1 MQELRLRI
9 FDLEQRLLPRSP
21 LGENSPIRIVQID
34 DESVGKY
41 GQWPW
46 PRTLVAKLVD
56 RIAEGHPSVLGIDIL
71 FSAPDQTSP
80 PVLAKELPDLPAP
93 LAEALAQLP
102 SNESRLAE
110 AIAKVPTV
118 LGLELT
124 DRQAD
129 TASPKERGAA
139 DRLPQY
145 SAVVQSVPA
154 IAETAQAFGSITAE
168 PDVDGVFRRLSLA
181 ARYHQTLVPGF
192 AAAILAASK
201 GQAPLPRLR
210 PGGGGIEII
219 VGSSFLP
226 ADAEGAAW
234 VYFARNTPFYSA
246 SDILGGAADP
256 AQLGGKIVLL
266 AVTRA
271 GADLQRTPLGLMY
284 GIEFHAQWLEGYL
297 SHVSLTRPAAAFGI
311 ELAAV
316 LLGGLF
322 MAFAVRYDRRF
333 ALGTALVGAV
343 LAFPIGEFALFAF
356 AEWLVDGVYPAIA
369 TLVALGAML
378 QGSLVAARQVQ
389 RQLEADLQRREGEL
403 AAARTIQLGLLP
415 HRFPAFP
422 ERGDI
427 DIYARIEPARE
438 IGGDLFDYF
447 FIAADRLFFFIGDV
461 SGKGPPAAL
470 FMVMTKEVVRDA
482 AGRHGAALDRLLA
495 DANARIAAASGDF
508 AEQGG
513 DMMFVTAFAGIL
525 DLASGEIA
533 YASAGHDSPFV
544 LRQGQRPRQLAT
556 DGGPPLGAVEDFGFP
571 VYRGRLEPGEVLLLY
586 TDGVTEAQDKTGALY
601 SGERLA
607 ALLPAA
613 PNGSA
618 DELVLSVFD
627 DVRRFAADAEQA
639 DDITLLGIR
648 RVGPGS

>member
-139 DRLPQY
+139 DGLPQY

-154 IAETAQAFGSITAE
+154 IAETAQAFGSITVE

-234 VYFARNTPFYSA
+234 VYFARNTLFYSA

-271 GADLQRTPLGLMY
+271 GADLQRRLLLTDHGPIPYDFLVLATG
-284 GIEFHAQWLEGYL
+284 AQTDFFGNE
-297 SHVSLTRPAAAFGI
+297 SVARSAFG
-311 ELAAV
+311 LK
-316 LLGGLF
+316 GLDWK
-322 MAFAVRYDRRF
+322 V
-333 ALGTALVGAV
+333 
-343 LAFPIGEFALFAF
+343 EFFLFC
-356 AEWLVDGVYPAIA
+356 I
-369 TLVALGAML
+369 LVAVG
-378 QGSLVAARQVQ
+378 QDYNIFIVSRI
-389 RQLEADLQRREGEL
+389 LEESKD
-403 AAARTIQLGLLP
+403 P
-415 HRFPAFP
+415 
-422 ERGDI
+422 
-427 DIYARIEPARE
+427 
-438 IGGDLFDYF
+438 
-447 FIAADRLFFFIGDV
+447 
-461 SGKGPPAAL
+461 
-470 FMVMTKEVVRDA
+470 
-482 AGRHGAALDRLLA
+482 
-495 DANARIAAASGDF
+495 
-508 AEQGG
+508 
-513 DMMFVTAFAGIL
+513 AFAGPDRSQQDEIQGL
-525 DLASGEIA
+525 HLA
-533 YASAGHDSPFV
+533 P
-544 LRQGQRPRQLAT
+544 AT
-556 DGGPPLGAVEDFGFP
+556 V
-571 VYRGRLEPGEVLLLY
+571 
-586 TDGVTEAQDKTGALY
+586 
-601 SGERLA
+601 
-607 ALLPAA
+607 
-613 PNGSA
+613 
-618 DELVLSVFD
+618 SV
-627 DVRRFAADAEQA
+627 Q
-639 DDITLLGIR
+639 
-648 RVGPGS
+648 